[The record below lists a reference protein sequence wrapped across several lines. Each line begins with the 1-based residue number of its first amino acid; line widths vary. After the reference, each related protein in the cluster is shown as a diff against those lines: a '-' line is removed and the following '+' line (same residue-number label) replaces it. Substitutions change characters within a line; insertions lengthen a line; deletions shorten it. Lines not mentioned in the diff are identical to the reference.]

1 MYFIYW
7 SVESYV
13 MNAQRGVLLLLIA
26 ALSYLS
32 FQLVQPYFPYLIG
45 AVLLAYIFSP
55 IQAKLETRISPT
67 AAAALLVVGATV
79 ALLFPLAVL
88 LTAVAGDAIR
98 FAQAFAADDITGQ
111 IGPAEAWL
119 AEQFNQDVNIVAEV
133 ATRIEGLAG
142 VVLGTAPDIIG
153 ILANATIGL
162 GLAVFVLFYLLR
174 DGDQLMVW
182 IRSATPLP
190 ESVQTKLYTRVDDM
204 TRAVLLGHV
213 LVAVIQGAIAGLGLL
228 VVGISNIL
236 LWTSVM
242 VLLALLPFIGTFLVW
257 GPASIY
263 LLSTGDLLG
272 GGFLLVYGTIIVGI
286 SDEYLR
292 PVIVDRYAEVSP
304 AIIVIGVIGGLSAF
318 GVMGLFIGPVIV
330 GALKAAIEVFDEQY
344 EQL

>member
-1 MYFIYW
+1 
-7 SVESYV
+7 

-26 ALSYLS
+26 VLAYLS
-32 FQLVQPYFPYLIG
+32 FQLVQPYLPFVIG
-45 AVLLAYIFSP
+45 AVLLAYVLSP
-55 IQAKLETRISPT
+55 LQTKLETKTGST

-88 LTAVAGDAIR
+88 VLAIAGDAIR
-98 FAQAFAADDITGQ
+98 FAQEFTAGDVTAVIEPIEARLEEQFGQEVDIAAE
-111 IGPAEAWL
+111 IGTRLESL
-119 AEQFNQDVNIVAEV
+119 AE
-133 ATRIEGLAG
+133 L
-142 VVLGTAPDIIG
+142 VVGTAPDVIG
-153 ILANATIGL
+153 MLTNATIGL
-162 GLAVFVLFYLLR
+162 GLAVFVLFYVLR
-174 DGDQLMVW
+174 DGDELMAW
-182 IRSATPLP
+182 IRNATPLP
-190 ESVQTKLYTRVDDM
+190 ADVQTKLYDRVDDM

-228 VVGISNIL
+228 VVGLPNVL
-236 LWTSVM
+236 LWTGVM
-242 VLLALLPFIGTFLVW
+242 ILLALLPFIGTFLVW

-263 LLSTGDLLG
+263 LLSTGDTVG
-272 GGFLLVYGTIIVGI
+272 GVFLLVYGTVVVGI

-318 GVMGLFIGPVIV
+318 GVMGLFIGPIIV

>member
-1 MYFIYW
+1 MDFIYRP
-7 SVESYV
+7 VEFSV

-26 ALSYLS
+26 ILSYLS
-32 FQLVQPYFPYLIG
+32 FLLVQPYLPYVIG
-45 AVLLAYIFSP
+45 AVLLAYILSP
-55 IQAKLETRISPT
+55 VQTKLETKVSST
-67 AAAALLVVGATV
+67 MAAALLVVGATV
-79 ALLFPLAVL
+79 ALLFPLVVL
-88 LTAVAGDAIR
+88 IIAIAGDSIR
-98 FAQAFAADDITGQ
+98 FAQEFSADDITGL
-111 IGPAEAWL
+111 IEPAETWL
-119 AEQFNQDVNIVAEV
+119 AEQFGQDVNIAAEIG
-133 ATRIEGLAG
+133 TRIEGLAE

-153 ILANATIGL
+153 TLTNVAIGL

-174 DGDQLMVW
+174 DGDRLMVW

-190 ESVQTKLYTRVDDM
+190 EPVQTKLYNRVDDM

-263 LLSTGDLLG
+263 LLWTGDLLG